1 MSPTPRTLGKSSA
14 FLYRESPTPLAFFEV
29 PDRFANANQLS
40 VGQGRSVFHY
50 NCRADFWSRTSVG
63 TVSSLPRRKPS
74 YDRGIFL
81 TV

>member
-40 VGQGRSVFHY
+40 VGRDAPYFITIVERIFGRARLSEQFHRY
-50 NCRADFWSRTSVG
+50 RVESRATIAAYF
-63 TVSSLPRRKPS
+63 
-74 YDRGIFL
+74 
-81 TV
+81 